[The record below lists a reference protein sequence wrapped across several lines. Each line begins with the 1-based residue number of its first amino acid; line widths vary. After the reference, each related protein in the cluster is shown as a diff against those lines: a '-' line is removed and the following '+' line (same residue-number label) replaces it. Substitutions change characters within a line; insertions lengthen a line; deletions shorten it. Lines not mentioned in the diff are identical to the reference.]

1 MKNSRHGRAVR
12 GGRFL
17 FIRSGERRMP
27 KTKAVREMEGK
38 REKYK
43 KICEKISE
51 IGEKGIVFDRKFMY
65 NICIVVER
73 GGK

>member
-1 MKNSRHGRAVR
+1 
-12 GGRFL
+12 
-17 FIRSGERRMP
+17 MP